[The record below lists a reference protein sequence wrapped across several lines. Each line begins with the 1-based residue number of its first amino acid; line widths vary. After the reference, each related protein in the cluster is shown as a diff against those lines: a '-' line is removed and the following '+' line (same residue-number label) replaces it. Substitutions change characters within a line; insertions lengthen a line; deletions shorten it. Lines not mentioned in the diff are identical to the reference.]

1 MGGTMYKI
9 CVYCYKFV
17 KSLWKPAKRRHART
31 LPDTNEQQGRVLC
44 NGRSSH
50 LLPRAELTLK
60 SSVIITQ
67 LQPLLAL
74 TKTDLSGSQI
84 HLRYHP
90 CMAPYSH
97 KHIENIMQLSSLAF
111 ETWKQCWSR
120 QRCFMLNM
128 FIDKKIMHRCNHCK
142 YKLTIYT
149 TLT

>member
-90 CMAPYSH
+90 CTAPYSH